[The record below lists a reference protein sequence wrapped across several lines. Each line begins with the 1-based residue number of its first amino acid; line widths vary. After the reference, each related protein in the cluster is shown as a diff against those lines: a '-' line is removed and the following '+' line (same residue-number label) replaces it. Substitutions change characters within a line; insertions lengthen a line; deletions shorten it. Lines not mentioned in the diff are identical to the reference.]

1 MTHDFLQELVRHRW
15 IIECPAHDVP
25 MLPTAFRQC
34 GAVSSTTANLPRQKP
49 TAGCPPWRRDRR
61 HLGISEQ
68 RTVERFA
75 VVLGVIA
82 YPLWAP
88 MPMHGRLGR
97 GMLLVGY
104 CVRDWAP
111 HARRRCYVW
120 LRSAGVDAHT
130 PDCRVF
136 PWRREAART
145 REGARERDPGI
156 QTCQRG
162 KGRRRG
168 RTPRA
173 CQDAVMALPP

>member
-1 MTHDFLQELVRHRW
+1 
-15 IIECPAHDVP
+15 
-25 MLPTAFRQC
+25 MLRRACKMCTF
-34 GAVSSTTANLPRQKP
+34 GAGSSAGFSEASNTTANFPRQKP

-136 PWRREAART
+136 P
-145 REGARERDPGI
+145 
-156 QTCQRG
+156 
-162 KGRRRG
+162 
-168 RTPRA
+168 
-173 CQDAVMALPP
+173 